1 MRRVLASE
9 RDQDATAAKPNRRR
23 PRGAGGLPPVYA
35 RRHYLTVLAVLAVI
49 ALAGA
54 ANSGDMYQVSVF
66 NNAMTVSV
74 AAIGLYFAFQL
85 GGMFAFSQAAFM
97 GIGAYTSA
105 ILTPEHGFVFAAGV
119 ALIVA
124 AVLAYLLA
132 FLLRNAKHM
141 YFAIGAMAFA
151 EIVVLV
157 LRNWEVTAGPT
168 GGGNLYG
175 IAPPS
180 VAGYEFPLP
189 GDIFWFLLAVLAL
202 VLLLSVLLERSP
214 LRRHS
219 LAVKAIPQVTES
231 NGIDPRRSAMTLFT
245 YGSTLGALAGVLQA
259 HSLGT
264 IAPESFEVG
273 VSINLFL
280 MLLLGGAGSLWGGVA
295 GAFFLTWL
303 PEFLRP
309 VKEYETV
316 VYSLLLLATIVLF
329 PDGIVGGI
337 AWLAERVRRWTGR
350 GGKGRGGKGRA
361 ADHA

>member
-1 MRRVLASE
+1 MLASD
-9 RDQDATAAKPNRRR
+9 RRTGTAAPGRRR
-23 PRGAGGLPPVYA
+23 AAAVGGLPPVYG
-35 RRHYLTVLAVLAVI
+35 RRHYLTVAVVLAVI

-54 ANSGDMYQVSVF
+54 GNTGNMYQISVF
-66 NNAMTVSV
+66 NTALTASV
-74 AAIGLYFAFQL
+74 ATVGLYFAYQL

-132 FLLRNAKHM
+132 FLLRDAKHM

-151 EIVVLV
+151 EIAVLV
-157 LRNWEVTAGPT
+157 FRNWEVTAGPT
-168 GGGNLYG
+168 GGGMLYG

-180 VAGYEFPLP
+180 VAGYEFATS
-189 GDIFWFLLAVLAL
+189 GQIFWFLLAVLGV

-214 LRRHS
+214 LRRHA

-264 IAPESFEVG
+264 IAPEAFEVG
-273 VSINLFL
+273 VAINLYL
-280 MLLLGGAGSLWGGVA
+280 MLLLGGVGSMWGGVA

-329 PDGIVGGI
+329 PNGIVGGV
-337 AWLAERVRRWTGR
+337 AWLAGKVRHRRR
-350 GGKGRGGKGRA
+350 GGGRSSGVTT
-361 ADHA
+361 HA

>member
-9 RDQDATAAKPNRRR
+9 RDQSAGAKPGHRRGKSA
-23 PRGAGGLPPVYA
+23 GALPPVYR
-35 RRHYLTVLAVLAVI
+35 RRHYLTVVAFLVVI
-49 ALAGA
+49 ALIGAG
-54 ANSGDMYQVSVF
+54 NTENMYQISVF
-66 NNAMTVSV
+66 NNALTISV
-74 AAIGLYFAFQL
+74 ATVGLYFAYQL

-105 ILTPEHGFVFAAGV
+105 ILSPDYGFVFSAGV

-124 AVLAYLLA
+124 AVLSYGLA

-189 GDIFWFLLAVLAL
+189 GDIFWFLLAVLGV

-316 VYSLLLLATIVLF
+316 VYSLLLLAVIVLF
-329 PDGIVGGI
+329 PNGIVGAI
-337 AWLAERVRRWTGR
+337 SWLAEKARGWTGR
-350 GGKGRGGKGRA
+350 KGKA
-361 ADHA
+361 ANHA

>member
-1 MRRVLASE
+1 LM
-9 RDQDATAAKPNRRR
+9 
-23 PRGAGGLPPVYA
+23 
-35 RRHYLTVLAVLAVI
+35 
-49 ALAGA
+49 
-54 ANSGDMYQVSVF
+54 
-66 NNAMTVSV
+66 VSV
-74 AAIGLYFAFQL
+74 ATIGLYFAFQL

-105 ILTPEHGFVFAAGV
+105 ILTPEYGFVFSAGV

-124 AVLAYLLA
+124 AVLAYALS

-141 YFAIGAMAFA
+141 YFAIGALAFA
-151 EIVVLV
+151 EITVLV

-180 VAGYEFPLP
+180 VAGYEFALP
-189 GDIFWFLLAVLAL
+189 ADIFWFLLAVLGI
-202 VLLLSVLLERSP
+202 VLLLSVPLERSP

-264 IAPESFEVG
+264 IAPESFG
-273 VSINLFL
+273 VSIAINLYL
-280 MLLLGGAGSLWGGVA
+280 MLLLGGVGTIWG
-295 GAFFLTWL
+295 
-303 PEFLRP
+303 
-309 VKEYETV
+309 
-316 VYSLLLLATIVLF
+316 
-329 PDGIVGGI
+329 
-337 AWLAERVRRWTGR
+337 
-350 GGKGRGGKGRA
+350 
-361 ADHA
+361 